1 MINAILYVMKFIYF
15 NLLCIF
21 HLLIINSAIAQIPQ
35 GSWRDHLPYTNA
47 LQVAEVGNKIF
58 CSTDGGLF
66 SINKG
71 DNSIQKYSKVTGLSD
86 IDTSSISYSENTN
99 TIIIAYING
108 NIDLIRN
115 DSIINIPDIKRKLIT
130 GDKRIYKIL
139 FIEDIAYLA
148 TGFGVVAV
156 DVIRKEIKDTYQFGE
171 SGGQIK
177 VNDLTFDGNN
187 IFAATDQGI
196 YKASINSPNLV
207 DFNYWSRITNVPVI
221 DSKYSYITY
230 FSNKLFACY
239 RNPVTNYDDIIIIGE
254 DSWENWESENDKYRY
269 IGSHNN
275 ILTIIAA
282 SSVKAYD
289 TQFNIIHQEGIWSAR
304 HAIVDKDNIMWVA
317 DLREGL
323 IKSVPGG
330 IEKIAPNGPAY
341 RDVGSIT
348 YESGH
353 LWVGGGNEATQ
364 WKDKGAYSFIDEKW
378 ENYNK
383 YVIPELKGFLN
394 ISQVAIDPSN
404 PEHVYGGSYGYGIVE
419 FNNGRLIE
427 IYDEQ
432 DGILEPI
439 EGYDHG
445 YIRVMGL
452 DYDEDNNLWIVCNI
466 VENPVYVIRST
477 GEWENLDFE
486 NDVFGINVRITGILV
501 TSLNQIW
508 LLLKNDGIFVF
519 RENSNGT
526 ISERFFSVKN
536 QDRELID
543 RVFSIAEDLDGNI
556 WVGTNEGP
564 VVFYNPASIFEEQ
577 SIIAY
582 QIKIPRNDGTN
593 LADLLLENEMINTIA
608 IDGANRKW
616 FGTESSGAFL
626 MSEDGKE
633 EIHSFN
639 EENSPLFSNKVVSI
653 AINQD
658 NGEVFIGTDKGVL
671 SFMGQAIAGND
682 DFNNVYVYP
691 NPVRENYEGN
701 ITITGLVTNANVK
714 ITDVSGNIVYETTA
728 LGGQAIWDGRN
739 FSGDRV
745 HTGIYLVFCTNDDG
759 SKTYVTKLLFI
770 H

>member
-1 MINAILYVMKFIYF
+1 MRFFYF
-15 NLLCIF
+15 KLLCIF
-21 HLLIINSAIAQIPQ
+21 YLFIINSAIAQIPQ

-71 DNSIQKYSKVTGLSD
+71 DNSIQKCSKVTGLSD
-86 IDTSSISYSENTN
+86 IDISSINYSENSN
-99 TIIIAYING
+99 TIVIAYING
-108 NIDLIRN
+108 NIDLLRN

-130 GDKRIYKIL
+130 GDKQIYKIL
-139 FIEDIAYLA
+139 FVEDIAYLA

-156 DVIRKEIKDTYQFGE
+156 DVKKKEIKDTYQFGE

-177 VNDLTFDGNN
+177 VNDLTFDGNY

-196 YKASINSPNLV
+196 YKADINSPNLV
-207 DFNYWSRITNVPVI
+207 DYNYWSRITNVPVVDI
-221 DSKYSYITY
+221 NYSYITY
-230 FSNKLFACY
+230 FSNMLLASY
-239 RNPVTNYDDIIIIGE
+239 RNPVTNYDDIIIIRE
-254 DSWENWESENDKYRY
+254 DSWENWESENVYY
-269 IGSHNN
+269 SHISNHNN
-275 ILTIIAA
+275 ILIIVALY
-282 SSVKAYD
+282 SINAYD
-289 TQFNIIHQEGIWSAR
+289 PQFNLIHHAGIYLPR
-304 HAIVDKDNIMWVA
+304 HAIVDRDNIMWIA

-323 IKSVPGG
+323 IKFQSGI

-341 RDVGSIT
+341 KDVGSIT

-364 WKDKGAYSFIDEKW
+364 WSDKGAYFFVDEKW

-383 YVIPELKGFLN
+383 HLNPELEGFHN
-394 ISQVAIDPSN
+394 ISEVAIDPSN
-404 PEHVYGGSYGYGIVE
+404 PEHVYGGSYGYGVVE
-419 FNNGRLIE
+419 FNNGQVKE
-427 IYDEQ
+427 IYNEEN
-432 DGILEPI
+432 GILTPV
-439 EGYDHG
+439 EGYGHG
-445 YIRVMGL
+445 YIRVKGM
-452 DYDEDNNLWIVCNI
+452 DYDNNNNLWIVVSI
-466 VENPVYVIRST
+466 VENPVYVIRSN
-477 GEWENLDFE
+477 GEWENLNFE
-486 NDVFGINVRITGILV
+486 SDIFGIDTRIEGILA
-501 TSLNQIW
+501 TSLNQVW

-519 RENSNGT
+519 RENRNGT
-526 ISERFFSVKN
+526 ISERFFTVKN
-536 QDRELID
+536 QDSELID

-564 VVFYNPASIFEEQ
+564 VVFYNPANIFEEQ
-577 SIIAY
+577 NIIGY
-582 QIKIPRNDGTN
+582 QIQIPRNDGTN
-593 LADLLLENEMINTIA
+593 LADLLLENEIINTIDV
-608 IDGANRKW
+608 DGANRKW
-616 FGTESSGAFL
+616 FGTENSGVFL

-639 EENSPLFSNKVVSI
+639 EDNSPLFSNKVASI

-658 NGEVFIGTDKGVL
+658 NGEVFIGTDKGIL
-671 SFMGQAIAGND
+671 SFMGQAVAGNE

-691 NPVRENYEGN
+691 NPVRESYYGD

-714 ITDVSGNIVYETTA
+714 ITDVSGNIVHETTA

-745 HTGIYLVFCTNDDG
+745 HTGVYLVFCTNEDG

>member
-1 MINAILYVMKFIYF
+1 MRDFYSK
-15 NLLCIF
+15 LLCFIF
-21 HLLIINSAIAQIPQ
+21 LLAVKSAIAQIPQ
-35 GSWRDHLPYTNA
+35 GTWRDHLPYTNT

-86 IDTSSISYSENTN
+86 IDISSMGYSENTN
-99 TIIIAYING
+99 TLIIAYLNG

-130 GDKRIYKIL
+130 GDKQIYKVL
-139 FIEDIAYLA
+139 FIGDIAYLA
-148 TGFGVVAV
+148 TGFGIVAIEL
-156 DVIRKEIKDTYQFGE
+156 IRKEIKDTYQFGE
-171 SGGQIK
+171 SGNQIK
-177 VNDLTFDGNN
+177 VNDLTFDGTN

-196 YKASINSPNLV
+196 YKADINSPNLV
-207 DFNYWSRITNVPVI
+207 DYNYWSRITNVPVI
-221 DSKYSYITY
+221 DIKYSHITY
-230 FSNKLFACY
+230 FSDMLLASY
-239 RNPVTNYDDIIIIGE
+239 RNPVTDFDDIISIRE
-254 DSWENWESENDKYRY
+254 DSWNNWESENEYYRH

-275 ILTIIAA
+275 ILTIV
-282 SSVKAYD
+282 SLYSVKAYD
-289 TQFNIIHQEGIWSAR
+289 TQFNLIHQQGVYLAK
-304 HAIVDKDNIMWVA
+304 HAIFDKDNILWIA
-317 DLREGL
+317 DLRGGL
-323 IKSVPGG
+323 IKSLEGNMG
-330 IEKIAPNGPAY
+330 KIAPNGPAY
-341 RDVGSIT
+341 KDVGSIT
-348 YESGH
+348 YESGN

-364 WKDKGAYSFIDEKW
+364 WADKGAYSFIDEKW

-383 YVIPELKGFLN
+383 YINPELEGFLN
-394 ISQVAIDPSN
+394 ISKVVIDPSD
-404 PEHVYGGSYGYGIVE
+404 PEHIFGGSFGYGVVE
-419 FNNGRLIE
+419 FNNGQVKE
-427 IYDEQ
+427 IYDESNS
-432 DGILEPI
+432 ILTPA
-439 EGYDHG
+439 EGFGHG
-445 YIRVMGL
+445 YIRVKGM
-452 DYDEDNNLWIVCNI
+452 DYDDKNNLWIAVSI
-466 VENPVYVIRST
+466 IDNPVYVIRSD
-477 GEWENLDFE
+477 GEWENMNFE
-486 NDVFGINVRITGILV
+486 NDIFGIDVRIEGILA
-501 TSLNQIW
+501 TSFNQVW

-526 ISERFFSVKN
+526 ISERFFTVKN
-536 QDRELID
+536 QEGELID

-564 VVFYNPASIFEEQ
+564 VVFYNPVNIFEEQ
-577 SIIAY
+577 GITGY
-582 QIKIPRNDGTN
+582 QIQIPRNDGTN
-593 LADLLLENEMINTIA
+593 LADLLLENEIINTIA

-616 FGTESSGAFL
+616 FGTENSGAFL

-639 EENSPLFSNKVVSI
+639 EDNSPLFSNKVVSI

-671 SFMGQAIAGND
+671 SFMGQAIAGNE
-682 DFNNVYVYP
+682 DFTNVYVYP
-691 NPVRENYEGN
+691 NPVRENYDGD

-714 ITDVSGNIVYETTA
+714 ITDISGNIVFETTA

>member
-1 MINAILYVMKFIYF
+1 MKFFYF
-15 NLLCIF
+15 KLLSIF
-21 HLLIINSAIAQIPQ
+21 YLLVINSAIAQIPK

-86 IDTSSISYSENTN
+86 TDTSSINYSENTN
-99 TIIIAYING
+99 TLVIAYMNG
-108 NIDLIRN
+108 NIDLIRD

-130 GDKRIYKIL
+130 GDKQIYKIL

-156 DVIRKEIKDTYQFGE
+156 DLRKKEIKDTYQFGE

-196 YKASINSPNLV
+196 YKADINSPNLV
-207 DFNYWSRITNVPVI
+207 DYNYWARVTNVPVVDI
-221 DSKYSYITY
+221 KYSFITY
-230 FSNKLFACY
+230 FSDMLLTSY
-239 RNPVTNYDDIIIIGE
+239 RNPLTNYDDIIIIRD
-254 DSWENWESENDKYRY
+254 DSWDNWENEDRYYSHIGNHNDVLVIVSLY
-269 IGSHNN
+269 
-275 ILTIIAA
+275 
-282 SSVKAYD
+282 SVRAYD
-289 TQFNIIHQEGIWSAR
+289 QQFNRIHQAGIAWAK
-304 HAIVDKDNIMWVA
+304 HAIVDRDNIMWIA
-317 DLREGL
+317 SQREGL
-323 IKSVPGG
+323 IKFQSGSM
-330 IEKIAPNGPAY
+330 EKIAPNGPAY
-341 RDVGSIT
+341 KDVGSIT

-364 WKDKGAYSFIDEKW
+364 WKDKGAYAFIDEKW
-378 ENYNK
+378 ENFNK
-383 YVIPELKGFLN
+383 HLIPELEGFLN
-394 ISQVAIDPSN
+394 ISEVAIDPSD
-404 PEHVYGGSYGYGIVE
+404 PEHVFGGSYGYGVVE
-419 FNNGRLIE
+419 FINGQVKK
-427 IYDEQ
+427 IYDETNS
-432 DGILEPI
+432 ILTPV
-439 EGYDHG
+439 EGFGHG
-445 YIRVMGL
+445 YIRVKGM
-452 DYDEDNNLWIVCNI
+452 DYDENNNLWISVSI
-466 VENPVYVIRST
+466 VENPVFVIRSD

-486 NDVFGINVRITGILV
+486 SDIFGIDVRIEEILV

-519 RENSNGT
+519 RGNSNGT

-536 QDRELID
+536 QDGELID

-564 VVFYNPASIFEEQ
+564 VVFYNPANIFEEQ
-577 SIIAY
+577 SIIGY
-582 QIKIPRNDGTN
+582 QIQIPRNDGTN
-593 LADLLLENEMINTIA
+593 LADLLLENEIINTIA

-616 FGTESSGAFL
+616 FGTESSGVFL

-671 SFMGQAIAGND
+671 SFMGQAVAGNE

-691 NPVRENYEGN
+691 NPVRENYEGD

-745 HTGIYLVFCTNDDG
+745 HTGVYLVFCTNDDG
-759 SKTYVTKLLFI
+759 SKTYVTKLLFF

>member
-1 MINAILYVMKFIYF
+1 MKFLYF
-15 NLLCIF
+15 KLLCF
-21 HLLIINSAIAQIPQ
+21 FYLLIINSAIAQIPK

-86 IDTSSISYSENTN
+86 IDISAISYSENTN
-99 TIIIAYING
+99 TIVIAYING

-130 GDKRIYKIL
+130 GDKQIYKIL

-156 DVIRKEIKDTYQFGE
+156 DVKKKEIKDTYQFGE

-196 YKASINSPNLV
+196 YKADINSPNLV
-207 DFNYWSRITNVPVI
+207 DYNYWTRITNVPVP
-221 DSKYSYITY
+221 DFKYSFITY
-230 FSNKLFACY
+230 FSDMLLASY
-239 RNPVTNYDDIIIIGE
+239 RNPVTNYDDIIVIRD
-254 DSWENWESENDKYRY
+254 DSWDNWENEDQDYSN
-269 IGSHNN
+269 ISNHNN
-275 ILTIIAA
+275 ILIIV
-282 SSVKAYD
+282 SLYSVRAYD
-289 TQFNIIHQEGIWSAR
+289 SQFNLIHQAGIYR
-304 HAIVDKDNIMWVA
+304 TVHAIVDRDNIMWIA
-317 DLREGL
+317 DYRGGL
-323 IKSVPGG
+323 IKFQSGSM
-330 IEKIAPNGPAY
+330 EKIAPNGPAY
-341 RDVGSIT
+341 KDVGSIT
-348 YESGH
+348 YESGY

-364 WKDKGAYSFIDEKW
+364 YEGKGAYSFIDEKW

-383 YVIPELKGFLN
+383 YLNPELEVFYN
-394 ISQVAIDPSN
+394 ISEVAIDPSN
-404 PEHVYGGSYGYGIVE
+404 PEHVYGGSYGYGVVE
-419 FNNGRLIE
+419 FNNGQVKE
-427 IYDEQ
+427 VYDETNS
-432 DGILEPI
+432 ILTPV
-439 EGYDHG
+439 EGYGHG
-445 YIRVMGL
+445 YIRVKGM
-452 DYDEDNNLWIVCNI
+452 DHDDDNNLWIAVSI
-466 VENPVYVIRST
+466 VENPVFVIRSD
-477 GEWENLDFE
+477 GKWENLGFDS
-486 NDVFGINVRITGILV
+486 DIFGINVRIEGILA
-501 TSLNQIW
+501 TSLNQVW

-526 ISERFFSVKN
+526 MSERFFSVKN
-536 QDRELID
+536 QDGELID

-564 VVFYNPASIFEEQ
+564 VVFYNPANIFEEQ
-577 SIIAY
+577 SIIGY
-582 QIKIPRNDGTN
+582 QIQIPRNDGTN
-593 LADLLLENEMINTIA
+593 LADLLLENEIINTIA

-616 FGTESSGAFL
+616 FGTESSGVFL

-671 SFMGQAIAGND
+671 SFMGQAVAGNE

-691 NPVRENYEGN
+691 NPVRENYEGD
-701 ITITGLVTNANVK
+701 ITITGLVTDANVK